1 MKIKLTKQEIRWIVY
16 DIGNSAFILMVST
29 ILPIY
34 FNSLSSAQGVP
45 ESSYLSYWSYATSI
59 STLVVACL
67 GPVLGTLADYQDRK
81 KKIFLLSA
89 LCGALALAC
98 FWIPSTWFSF
108 LVLFIV
114 ARICYSLSLI
124 FYDSMLVDITT
135 DERMDNVSSKGYA
148 WGYIGSCL
156 PFLISLVLV
165 LLYETIRI

>member
-1 MKIKLTKQEIRWIVY
+1 MVRKGVFMKIKLTKQEIRWIVY

-81 KKIFLLSA
+81 KKIFQ
-89 LCGALALAC
+89 G
-98 FWIPSTWFSF
+98 TKRR
-108 LVLFIV
+108 
-114 ARICYSLSLI
+114 RIIILTATS
-124 FYDSMLVDITT
+124 
-135 DERMDNVSSKGYA
+135 
-148 WGYIGSCL
+148 W
-156 PFLISLVLV
+156 
-165 LLYETIRI
+165 